1 MMTKSYITYD
11 GKDIEVKEP
20 TIDVWSKLTNLKDF
34 TDNTEF
40 AVELISISTGLS
52 KDQIKE
58 HKWLEI
64 LSVANN
70 LSDFFLNQSSQF
82 HREFEFEGVKYG
94 FIDLNNLSFA
104 EFIDIDSF
112 LTKPAIERQ
121 RELHIHM
128 ALFYRE
134 LDENG
139 KLVKYDGSTVQARAD
154 KFKGLPIRYV
164 NGALAFFFRL
174 DRVLRRPTRSYLK
187 NLMIAKT
194 QNLKEMIIKVSRNSG
209 AGISRLSNWLRTTS
223 QKYLRF

>member
-11 GKDIEVKEP
+11 GKEIEVKEP

-52 KDQIKE
+52 TEQIKQ

-64 LSVANN
+64 LSVADN
-70 LSDFFLNQSSQF
+70 LTQYFLNQSSQF

-94 FIDLNNLSFA
+94 FIDLNNLTFA

-121 RELHIHM
+121 TELHIHM

-134 LDENG
+134 IGEDG

-194 QNLKEMIIKVSRNSG
+194 QNLKEMITRVSLSSG
-209 AGISRLSNWLRTTS
+209 AGISRLSNWLRKTS